1 MASCSLTGESISID
15 QRDNFMLSKQGL
27 KLLEAE
33 MDGVIKAKHRKNN
46 FSFSK
51 AKRPSPENLVLN
63 HNISYNLPSDFEKV
77 KPSTG
82 SGATFGGTGFR
93 FDYYSSRRK
102 SGQMPGPT

>member
-15 QRDNFMLSKQGL
+15 QKDNFLLSKQGL
-27 KLLEAE
+27 KLVEAE
-33 MDGVIKAKHRKNN
+33 MDGIIKAKHRKNN

-77 KPSTG
+77 KPATG

-93 FDYYSSRRK
+93 FDYYSCRRK
-102 SGQMPGPT
+102 